1 MPSGYTSDIADGK
14 DVSFNDF
21 ALKCAR
27 AFGACIEQRDD
38 NANDKPKLIERNNK
52 DNYHLE
58 KLEKA
63 KMWKSPTKEEFD
75 DYVTKQSAYYNEQI
89 DKQNKLKV
97 SYEDML
103 IKVNKWVPPTT
114 DHEGLKKFMIE
125 QLSESLTHDCCGD
138 YYQGEL
144 SQINSYTHKEYVD
157 DMMRQNNKDIE
168 YHTNELKKD
177 NERVDTRNAW
187 ISALYKSLEN

>member
-1 MPSGYTSDIADGK
+1 MPTGYTANIYEGK
-14 DVSFNDF
+14 DVSFTDF
-21 ALKCAR
+21 ALNCAR

-38 NANDKPKLIERNNK
+38 DANDKPKLIDK
-52 DNYHLE
+52 DSYHLE
-58 KLEKA
+58 ELEKA

-89 DKQNKLKV
+89 DNRNKLKI
-97 SYEDML
+97 SYQQML
-103 IKVNKWVPPTT
+103 DKANAWNPPTKGHT
-114 DHEGLKKFMIE
+114 GLKQFMIS
-125 QLSESLTHDCCGD
+125 QLTESMEFDCSND
-138 YYQGEL
+138 YYQTHL
-144 SQINSYTHKEYVD
+144 SQINSYTHAEYVD

>member
-14 DVSFNDF
+14 NVSFNDF

-27 AFGACIEQRDD
+27 AFGACIDNADD
-38 NANDKPKLIERNNK
+38 NAKLIERNNK

-75 DYVTKQSAYYNEQI
+75 DYVTKQAAYCNENI

-97 SYEDML
+97 SYENML
-103 IKVNKWVPPTT
+103 VKANKWVPPTT
-114 DHEGLKKFMIE
+114 EHEGLKKFMVE
-125 QLSESLTHDCCGD
+125 QLSESLTHDCGND
-138 YYQGEL
+138 YYQSEL

-157 DMMRQNNKDIE
+157 DMMRRNKYDIE
-168 YHTNELKKD
+168 YHTNELEKNNK
-177 NERVDTRNAW
+177 RVDTRNAW